1 MAQWL
6 SNRLGTRRTQV
17 QSLASLGGLRIWRCC
32 ELWCRPAVVAPI
44 LPLAWEPPHAACVAL
59 KINK

>member
-17 QSLASLGGLRIWRCC
+17 QSLASLPHVCVYMYTC
-32 ELWCRPAVVAPI
+32 VYAHAYMCRYVSIGDYMVFSG
-44 LPLAWEPPHAACVAL
+44 
-59 KINK
+59 